1 MAAILKENYNDPLE
15 YVKNIKQLGGNE
27 QMAEYTA
34 RYIHHSI
41 DDTIA
46 KLNLER
52 FATKE
57 DLKQVETSLN
67 HRIDLVEQKLHKHT
81 MFLVFTIIITTVVP
95 DSVKHSIW
103 SLLHL

>member
-1 MAAILKENYNDPLE
+1 
-15 YVKNIKQLGGNE
+15 
-27 QMAEYTA
+27 MAEYTA

-57 DLKQVETSLN
+57 NLKQVENQNKS
-67 HRIDLVEQKLHKHT
+67 
-81 MFLVFTIIITTVVP
+81 
-95 DSVKHSIW
+95 
-103 SLLHL
+103 